1 MSDEYIK
8 KFYNEVNEAL
18 EGDYK
23 IILEPNRNL
32 TDEWIEYDQ
41 VKWELDESLQK
52 LVNTLLEEDTI
63 DFEEKVLRIYK
74 YICLFIYVYSNRLG
88 IYIRKLYSY
97 FFYSI

>member
-52 LVNTLLEEDTI
+52 LVNTLLEEDKI

-74 YICLFIYVYSNRLG
+74 YICLNLLY
-88 IYIRKLYSY
+88 KLYK
-97 FFYSI
+97 IPL

>member
-1 MSDEYIK
+1 MSDEHIK
-8 KFYNEVNEAL
+8 KFYNEVNESL

-63 DFEEKVLRIYK
+63 DF
-74 YICLFIYVYSNRLG
+74 
-88 IYIRKLYSY
+88 
-97 FFYSI
+97 